1 MEQNDQELQ
10 SQCEW
15 SSMQL
20 TPNKA
25 KIFCLGECRFDLRL
39 NIHDVIKC
47 LRMKQE
53 MQFTK

>member
-25 KIFCLGECRFDLRL
+25 KIFCLGECRFDPRL

-53 MQFTK
+53 IQFTK